1 MSTYPSLPNPNYLQP
16 TSTSAASDSA
26 SSVDPL
32 TPKSIGAGT
41 PGRPSV
47 SDNERDELDD
57 DTKPGQTQSQTQ
69 TPVQAQAQ
77 AQTQQSSSASVTPP
91 ADGAGKKEAG
101 IDCKWKDCSYIA
113 PTPED
118 LYSHLCET
126 HIGRKSTNNL
136 CLTCAWEGCGVK
148 CVKRDHITS
157 HLRVHTPLKPHPCS
171 VCGKTFKRPQDLKK
185 HERIHTQEHHQL
197 HKLSKA
203 TTSSDPE
210 FNSRFPS
217 NLRGDDRRHSPAGS
231 LSPGSSPNNPTSPYD
246 AHLAGMHGRGVPSP
260 SVLAALHKKQH
271 EELIAHQQRELIALQ
286 QLAYQQQ
293 QSSAYAAQ
301 LATEALGAKGMKRGA
316 DEAFDTFVE
325 DMKKRKMEPVYDLD
339 MISRLNSLM
348 PPGLPSGYGGVG
360 LGGFQ
365 NTPFSYPSLSVP
377 GVGSSPLPIPEIRT
391 EADLALFNQF
401 MVSLGREATSGAL
414 PMEQASSAS
423 ASSARNSL
431 SPVSENSPIEDLFN
445 PSELASLGLAGM
457 PGIPTSSP
465 PIAASLPSG
474 LGGLYPSLDQ
484 LDAGRPRASSV
495 SDSESRNR
503 PIAGLP
509 RAGSVSGPSRL
520 GGLGS
525 LPEWSGEQNYASF
538 DSLGR
543 SRSSVQAATLAPR
556 DFYKR
561 TYRHIAP
568 LGAAPNHRESAER
581 TGAQDSDSDESE
593 SSTELPGRIAGDER
607 LKLPALGAAEE
618 QQTALPSLKALT
630 RRGPSPARHPPVKR
644 HTDDTLVHGVK
655 RLELDDRRRGQSP
668 ATSTSSEGVDTV
680 AEMRRRHAAL
690 IKAWLVA
697 VNLEFKKRSL
707 GEQQVPMPVA
717 AAA

>member
-1 MSTYPSLPNPNYLQP
+1 MSTYPSLPNPNYLHP
-16 TSTSAASDSA
+16 TSAGSDSA

-32 TPKSIGAGT
+32 TPKSAAGT
-41 PGRPSV
+41 PGRPSP

-57 DTKPGQTQSQTQ
+57 DTKPQQAA
-69 TPVQAQAQ
+69 PVINE
-77 AQTQQSSSASVTPP
+77 P
-91 ADGAGKKEAG
+91 G
-101 IDCKWKDCSYIA
+101 IDCKWKDCTYVA
-113 PTPED
+113 PGPED
-118 LYSHLCET
+118 LYTHLCET

-136 CLTCAWEGCGVK
+136 CLTCGWEGCGVK

-217 NLRGDDRRHSPAGS
+217 SMGRDSDRRHSPAGS

-246 AHLAGMHGRGVPSP
+246 HAHLGGLHGGRGVPSP

-348 PPGLPSGYGGVG
+348 PPGLPAGYGGLGG
-360 LGGFQ
+360 LGGAGF
-365 NTPFSYPSLSVP
+365 PSAGSSFAYPSLSSL
-377 GVGSSPLPIPEIRT
+377 GGMGQNGMGSSPLPIPEIRT

-423 ASSARNSL
+423 ASSISRNSL

-457 PGIPTSSP
+457 PGIPNSSSP
-465 PIAASLPSG
+465 PIAASLPNNGVS

-484 LDAGRPRASSV
+484 LDAGRPRAASV
-495 SDSESRNR
+495 SESESRNR

-509 RAGSVSGPSRL
+509 RAGSVSGPASRL
-520 GGLGS
+520 ANLSNLAS
-525 LPEWSGEQNYASF
+525 LPEAWMGSNNDNFASF
-538 DSLGR
+538 DSLGAR

-630 RRGPSPARHPPVKR
+630 RRDPSPARHPPAKR
-644 HTDDTLVHGVK
+644 HTDDTLIHGVK
-655 RLELDDRRRGQSP
+655 RLELDDRRRGESP
-668 ATSTSSEGVDTV
+668 ATSTTSSEPAANDVQ
-680 AEMRRRHAAL
+680 EMRRRHAAL

-707 GEQQVPMPVA
+707 DKAQVPLPVA